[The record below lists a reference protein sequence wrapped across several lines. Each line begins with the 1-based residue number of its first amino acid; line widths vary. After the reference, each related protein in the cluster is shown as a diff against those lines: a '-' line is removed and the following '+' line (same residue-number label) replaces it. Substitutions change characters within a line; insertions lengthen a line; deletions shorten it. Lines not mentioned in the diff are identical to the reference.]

1 MKISTVQTKINN
13 TNYLFGKHHMP
24 KIILTEE
31 KLNAIIHESIMEAIE
46 EAGGLEKL
54 AGWAGR
60 TYQKFLNK
68 KNNMKGAWKMGRNYE
83 RWNNRDFD
91 PAAQYSSDAD
101 NIRNFGGPEYSAY
114 RYNTTVQRNT
124 DAPQYTR
131 QKNRGVGSEQGKELP
146 VTNNRTSDRTKGL
159 QPNPDLTA
167 MSSGQQGKQQSYPVG
182 SRVEL
187 YNNGN
192 TNQGTIQKL
201 HDMTAA
207 LTNSGLEPIYG
218 KDDPQHRGTPVG
230 WRPKNGAR
238 ITPQQRS
245 LVQQWEKYKLRESK

>member
-1 MKISTVQTKINN
+1 
-13 TNYLFGKHHMP
+13 MP

-31 KLNAIIHESIMEAIE
+31 KLNTIIHESIMEAIE

-114 RYNTTVQRNT
+114 RYNTTVQRNM

-131 QKNRGVGSEQGKELP
+131 QKNRAAGAEQEKQTA
-146 VTNNRTSDRTKGL
+146 VSNNQAYGGNTGI
-159 QPNPDLTA
+159 QPNPDLI
-167 MSSGQQGKQQSYPVG
+167 GQRREQQSYPAG

-187 YNNGN
+187 YNNHANDNAGAVQN
-192 TNQGTIQKL
+192 L
-201 HDMTAA
+201 HNMDAV
-207 LTNSGLEPIYG
+207 LRDSGLEAIYG
-218 KDDPQHRGTPVG
+218 KDDPQHKGTPVG
-230 WRPKNGAR
+230 WRPKNGAK
-238 ITPQQRS
+238 ITPQQRNM
-245 LVQQWEKYKLRESK
+245 VQQWQKYKLRESK

>member
-1 MKISTVQTKINN
+1 MKISTVYTKINN

-24 KIILTEE
+24 RIILTEE

-114 RYNTTVQRNT
+114 RYNTTVQRNM

-131 QKNRGVGSEQGKELP
+131 QKNRGTGSEQGQESP
-146 VTNNRTSDRTKGL
+146 AANNRTSDGNEGL
-159 QPNPDLTA
+159 QPNPDLAA
-167 MSSGQQGKQQSYPVG
+167 MSSGQERKQQSYPAG
-182 SRVEL
+182 SRVDL
-187 YNNGN
+187 YNNSSSN
-192 TNQGTIQKL
+192 TGALQNL
-201 HDMTAA
+201 HDMTATLA
-207 LTNSGLEPIYG
+207 NSGLEPIYG
-218 KDDPQHRGTPVG
+218 KDDPQRRGTPVG

-238 ITPQQRS
+238 ITPRQRT

>member
-131 QKNRGVGSEQGKELP
+131 QKNRGVGSEQGQELP
-146 VTNNRTSDRTKGL
+146 VSNNRTSDGNKGL
-159 QPNPDLTA
+159 QPNPDLTT

-187 YNNGN
+187 YNSGN
-192 TNQGTIQKL
+192 SDAGAVQNL
-201 HDMTAA
+201 HNMDAN
-207 LTNSGLEPIYG
+207 LRNSGLEPIYG
-218 KDDPQHRGTPVG
+218 KDDPQHKGTPVG

-245 LVQQWEKYKLRESK
+245 LVQRWQKYKLRESK